1 MSGKP
6 ESHGSGRERAGVR
19 VLCVDDNE
27 MVGESLR
34 QRFGR
39 ERDFAWVGVE
49 HDGRRAL
56 DAVIESKPHVVLMDI
71 DMPGIDSFDCVE
83 RIGVEAPHVRVV
95 MFSGHVSVAYIN
107 RALDCGAWGY
117 LSKNDAVDRL
127 IEAVRRVADGEF
139 AFSEEVRAA
148 QRTA

>member
-1 MSGKP
+1 MSDEITRRGV
-6 ESHGSGRERAGVR
+6 GAERAGLR
-19 VLCVDDNE
+19 VLCIDDNE

-39 ERDFAWVGVE
+39 ERWIAWVGVE
-49 HDGRRAL
+49 RDGLRTL
-56 DAVIESKPHVVLMDI
+56 DAVRELNPHVVLMDI
-71 DMPGIDSFDCVE
+71 DMPGTDSFDMVE
-83 RIGVEAPHVRVV
+83 RIGVASPDVRVV

-107 RALDCGAWGY
+107 RALDSGAWGY

-127 IEAVRRVADGEF
+127 VEAVRRVADGEF